1 MCDVDTTQHIGRGLE
16 RVGKRDDKHRGN
28 TARATTTES
37 GIGAH
42 AEPSPLREY
51 TRKENDREGG
61 ERANRGTDERSGK
74 RKKSDTTEKK
84 RKQVEYRGELTS
96 L

>member
-1 MCDVDTTQHIGRGLE
+1 MQRA
-16 RVGKRDDKHRGN
+16 DKHRGN

-42 AEPSPLREY
+42 TEPSPLREY

-74 RKKSDTTEKK
+74 KKKERHDREEAKAS
-84 RKQVEYRGELTS
+84 RI
-96 L
+96 

>member
-1 MCDVDTTQHIGRGLE
+1 MRESAKGPI
-16 RVGKRDDKHRGN
+16 N
-28 TARATTTES
+28 TEVIQQEPQPQREAQESTYRAVTTE
-37 GIGAH
+37 GIH
-42 AEPSPLREY
+42 H
-51 TRKENDREGG
+51 KENDRKGG
-61 ERANRGTDERSGK
+61 ERANRGIDERSGK